1 MPRRDYLI
9 DGYNLLHAAG
19 FARAT
24 YGPGDM
30 HRARQRL
37 LALIAEHLD
46 EESRERIEI
55 IFDAHDP
62 PAEVSAETRAW
73 NMRIRYSVETGDAD
87 AMIEERIRKH
97 SAPRQLWVVSSD
109 HRLIDAAKRRR
120 AKSLTSED
128 FLDRLFEDRIARR
141 RPRETS
147 GGELKETSGATA
159 EWLAFFGFDAGS
171 TIDVHV
177 ETSDSTPPPVSD
189 PIDANRSGDQQIS
202 PPENRDGDSSEL
214 APDVPDVTQT
224 GSLVAEA
231 EFWQRRIDELFEDP
245 PEDRR

>member
-1 MPRRDYLI
+1 MSRRDYLI

-19 FARAT
+19 FARNR
-24 YGPGDM
+24 YGPGEM

-46 EESRERIEI
+46 VESRERIEI

-62 PAEVSAETRAW
+62 PADVSAETRAW

-87 AMIEERIRKH
+87 AMIEDRIREH

-128 FLDRLFEDRIARR
+128 FLDRLFADRISRH

-147 GGELKETSGATA
+147 ASEPDETSGSTA
-159 EWLAFFGFDAGS
+159 EWLAFFGFDTGS

-177 ETSDSTPPPVSD
+177 ETADSTLPPVSHL
-189 PIDANRSGDQQIS
+189 IDANRSDDQQIS
-202 PPENRDGDSSEL
+202 PPEIRDDDSTER
-214 APDVPDVTQT
+214 APDVPDVTKT

-231 EFWQRRIDELFEDP
+231 AFWQRRIDELFEDP